1 MMPTNKQLK
10 RPDWM
15 VWRSGKSISRG
26 MSQRVIGHCI
36 RNLWFQKV
44 LQSAHDLVHKIKIKK
59 NTRSST
65 SKHIR

>member
-1 MMPTNKQLK
+1 MPTNKKLR

-26 MSQRVIGHCI
+26 MSQS
-36 RNLWFQKV
+36 NWALYQKFMV
-44 LQSAHDLVHKIKIKK
+44 SESFTKCSQSGTQNKNKK
-59 NTRSST
+59 THSST